1 MKSGKEVAGIGQISM
16 RILKAALVAAVF
28 TLALVLLYAFVL
40 QQAWLNEVSIPVV
53 NTVIKILGAAFAAF
67 LCARRVRRSWLVGVV
82 AGVVYIL
89 IAFVVFSIASDHIS
103 LSVALLSDML
113 MGALAGMLTGMLLQA
128 RK

>member
-1 MKSGKEVAGIGQISM
+1 MKNGKEAAGIGQISI
-16 RILKAALVAAVF
+16 RILKAALVAAVL

-40 QQAWLNEVSIPVV
+40 QQAWLNEGSIPVV
-53 NTVIKILGAAFAAF
+53 NTVIKILGAAFTAF
-67 LCARRVRRSWLVGVV
+67 LCARRVRRSWLVG
-82 AGVVYIL
+82 AAGGVVYIL